1 MFEFLA
7 ALVLAFS
14 MAAAP
19 GDPPLPGGGFGDPPP
34 PGGGA
39 ASASPSVI
47 QDGHGS
53 TQAAEDIPI
62 IPPLSG
68 R

>member
-14 MAAAP
+14 LAT
-19 GDPPLPGGGFGDPPP
+19 GDPPLPGGGGTGDPPV

-39 ASASPSVI
+39 SV
-47 QDGHGS
+47 
-53 TQAAEDIPI
+53 QAANDPPI
-62 IPPLSG
+62 VVSG
-68 R
+68 GGGG